1 MQKKAKGKAKVH
13 PKVQASSVR
22 VIRITEEM
30 WAAKCG
36 SLAKQGR
43 LTEPDEFFDR
53 ALRLGPRAKAS

>member
-1 MQKKAKGKAKVH
+1 MLKKAKGKARVH

-36 SLAKQGR
+36 SLAKRQPV
-43 LTEPDEFFDR
+43 EPGEFFDR
-53 ALRLGPRAKAS
+53 ALRLGPRTKAS